1 MSNRLRPRA
10 ILMLI
15 LATAAWG
22 YSFPAGKA
30 LLAALERDLP
40 GREGLTFSALL
51 IGARFALAALLMWMV
66 QPRAFAQMRAEEW
79 RQGLG
84 LGLFG
89 GLGMLFQCD
98 GLNHTTASAVAFLTQ
113 FSAVLVPIVVA
124 VRLRRLPSLF
134 TIVCVAMVI
143 TGVAI
148 LGQFD
153 WRQLRF
159 GRGEAE
165 TLLSSFFFT
174 AQILCLEVPQWRGN
188 HSGRVSMIMFGMV
201 ALVLT
206 PVFLVK
212 AVSPADALA
221 LVASGP
227 NLAVFLSL
235 TGLCSLVAFLLMNRW
250 QPYVDATTA
259 GIVYCAEPIFTT
271 VFALFTPA
279 LIAPLLHVEYGNETL
294 TPSLLLG
301 GALITGANVL
311 IALKPP
317 TAAPVN
323 D

>member
-1 MSNRLRPRA
+1 MHRTRA

-30 LLAALERDLP
+30 LLAALGRDLP
-40 GREGLTFSALL
+40 GRDGLTLSALL
-51 IGARFALAALLMWMV
+51 IGARFALAALLMWLV

-79 RQGLG
+79 RQVLG

-113 FSAVLVPIVVA
+113 FSAVLVPVVVA

-143 TGVAI
+143 IGVAI

-153 WRQLRF
+153 RRQLRF
-159 GRGEAE
+159 GRGEVE

-201 ALVLT
+201 ALVLA
-206 PVFLVK
+206 PVFL
-212 AVSPADALA
+212 ARALSPADARA
-221 LVASGP
+221 LFVSGP
-227 NLAVFLSL
+227 NVAVFLSL
-235 TGLCSLVAFLLMNRW
+235 TGICSLVAFLLMNRW
-250 QPYVDATTA
+250 QPHVDATTA
-259 GIVYCAEPIFTT
+259 GIVYCAEPLFATA
-271 VFALFTPA
+271 FALFTPA
-279 LIAPLLHVEYGNETL
+279 LLAPVLHVEYANESL
-294 TPSLLLG
+294 TPNLLLG
-301 GALITGANVL
+301 GTLITAANVL

-317 TAAPVN
+317 TAVRA